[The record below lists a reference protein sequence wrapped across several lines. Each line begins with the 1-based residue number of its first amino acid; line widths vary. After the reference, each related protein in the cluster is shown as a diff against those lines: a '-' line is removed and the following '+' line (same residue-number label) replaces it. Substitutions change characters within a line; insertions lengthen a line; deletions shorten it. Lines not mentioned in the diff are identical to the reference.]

1 MDIIVV
7 SDTNVFID
15 LISVGLQEQFF
26 LLPMEVHTTDMVVF
40 EVKREG
46 QSEIMTDLID
56 KGCLKVK
63 THTPEE
69 MLPFFQAEHRRY
81 NLSPAD
87 YSVLTYSK
95 NNGYVLLTGDGN
107 LRKVALSE
115 GVEVHGSIYVI
126 TQMVEHHID
135 ITEQGNEKSRTIGS
149 SAGRRGLLP
158 DWHSE
163 LPPKRRKNPQGF
175 AKLGRKFHIS
185 KLRFLNREFILI
197 I

>member
-63 THTPEE
+63 PHTPEE
-69 MLPFFQAEHRRY
+69 MLPFFQAEHR
-81 NLSPAD
+81 LS
-87 YSVLTYSK
+87 L
-95 NNGYVLLTGDGN
+95 
-107 LRKVALSE
+107 
-115 GVEVHGSIYVI
+115 I
-126 TQMVEHHID
+126 HI
-135 ITEQGNEKSRTIGS
+135 
-149 SAGRRGLLP
+149 
-158 DWHSE
+158 
-163 LPPKRRKNPQGF
+163 
-175 AKLGRKFHIS
+175 
-185 KLRFLNREFILI
+185 
-197 I
+197 